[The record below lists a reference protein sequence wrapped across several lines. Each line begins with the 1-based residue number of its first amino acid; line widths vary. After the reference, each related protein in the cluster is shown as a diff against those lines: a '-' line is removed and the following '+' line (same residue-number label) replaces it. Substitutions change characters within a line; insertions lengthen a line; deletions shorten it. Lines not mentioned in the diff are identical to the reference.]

1 MPGKKGKKGKSSKK
15 KGKKSRNAAKGIV
28 EKKDPMAPD
37 FVPPP
42 PWLGQQVVDLET
54 FSVALLIIFTNKSS
68 E

>member
-15 KGKKSRNAAKGIV
+15 KGKKSRNADKGIV

-42 PWLGQQVVDLET
+42 PWPGQQVVDLAN
-54 FSVALLIIFTNKSS
+54 FLCRFTADQFHK
-68 E
+68 